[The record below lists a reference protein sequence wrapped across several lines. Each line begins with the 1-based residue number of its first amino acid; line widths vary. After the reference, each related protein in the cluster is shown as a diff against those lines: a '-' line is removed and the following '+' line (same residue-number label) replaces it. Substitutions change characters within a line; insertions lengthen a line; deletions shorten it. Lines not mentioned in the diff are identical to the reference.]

1 MLFPDVDEGSV
12 FMHRADPNDLLGVF
26 SKHPISLE
34 EQEWSS
40 VEHYFQAMKFIETN
54 PEHAELIR
62 QATHP
67 KQARKLGRQKRKGLR
82 KDWAKVK
89 RVVMTRG
96 VYTKCRTYS
105 EVAEALLQTGD
116 AKIFEASQYD
126 YYWGCGRDRR
136 AENMYG
142 QVLVDVRAKL
152 VSEQKNTD

>member
-1 MLFPDVDEGSV
+1 MSKEPENTVYFYAQTDAYSEFSNFAPY
-12 FMHRADPNDLLGVF
+12 GVA
-26 SKHPISLE
+26 LE
-34 EQEWSS
+34 DRWWRT

-142 QVLVDVRAKL
+142 QVLMDVRAKL
-152 VSEQKNTD
+152 VSEQENTD